1 METLLKVVDLKKTFH
16 INKVKSSGEVQK
28 ILRAVDGLNFD
39 VYKGETFGIV
49 GESGCGKSTL
59 SRLIL
64 RLLEPTSGKIIYKG
78 QDIQSFNKSEMK
90 NYRRQAQMIFQDPYS
105 SFHPSY
111 TVREQIMDVTSMEGH
126 ETLMEQ
132 MGLEEAYLDALPH
145 KLSGGQ
151 LQRCSI
157 LRALL
162 MKPKL
167 LLLDEPTSALDN
179 LNQLDIMK
187 LIVKHIEGMGVLLI
201 THDGDLAHWCADE
214 IVTLS

>member
-1 METLLKVVDLKKTFH
+1 LNSVLSIENVSFGYTKDTQLFDNFSLSLKV
-16 INKVKSSGEVQK
+16 GEIK
-28 ILRAVDGLNFD
+28 A
-39 VYKGETFGIV
+39 IV
-49 GESGCGKSTL
+49 GPSGVGKSTL
-59 SRLIL
+59 FELIL
-64 RLLEPTSGKIIYKG
+64 GHRKPLSGIIRSL
-78 QDIQSFNKSEMK
+78 SFS
-90 NYRRQAQMIFQDPYS
+90 QVFQDPYS
-105 SFHPSY
+105 SFHPTY
-111 TVREQIMDVTSMEGH
+111 TVREQIMDVTSMEGYGD
-126 ETLMEQ
+126 LMEQ
-132 MGLEEAYLDALPH
+132 MGLAEELLDALPH

-201 THDGDLAHWCADE
+201 THDGDLAQWCADE
-214 IVTLS
+214 IVTLG